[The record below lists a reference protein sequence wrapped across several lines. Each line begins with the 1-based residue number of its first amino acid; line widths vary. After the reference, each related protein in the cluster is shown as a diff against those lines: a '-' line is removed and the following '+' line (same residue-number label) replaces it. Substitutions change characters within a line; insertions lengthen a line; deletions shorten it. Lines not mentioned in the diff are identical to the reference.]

1 MTLEIRTEDIRQE
14 PSANTTPDQFKVI
27 DDVKDEPTL
36 KEAQDFVGGIV
47 EGIQFPNG
55 DYMIINE
62 EGKLINLPLNVEATA
77 LWRATFTKDKYLFGY
92 DDYVCGPVIY
102 IKKKALK
109 RGHSP
114 NERRPNG
121 RRASRLRRCAP
132 SIEVPSHFQNPN
144 LLLV

>member
-1 MTLEIRTEDIRQE
+1 MTLEIRIRRYKTRHTEC
-14 PSANTTPDQFKVI
+14 NTTPDQFKVI

-36 KEAQDFVGGIV
+36 KEAQEFVGGYV

-77 LWRATFTKDKYLFGY
+77 LWRATFTNDNYITGY

-102 IKKKALK
+102 IKK
-109 RGHSP
+109 
-114 NERRPNG
+114 
-121 RRASRLRRCAP
+121 
-132 SIEVPSHFQNPN
+132 
-144 LLLV
+144 